1 MKKLLKEYE
10 LNSHVQYYE
19 MIVDSI
25 INGQR
30 TQAKE
35 LFSAMPKRW
44 RIDCLMWLMIIT
56 DENEIHIN
64 FISNQDFFIL
74 LHLI

>member
-1 MKKLLKEYE
+1 MKRILKSYGF
-10 LNSHVQYYE
+10 NNHTQYYE

-44 RIDCLMWLMIIT
+44 RVDCLMWLMEIT
-56 DENEIHIN
+56 DENEIHIK

-74 LHLI
+74 LRLI